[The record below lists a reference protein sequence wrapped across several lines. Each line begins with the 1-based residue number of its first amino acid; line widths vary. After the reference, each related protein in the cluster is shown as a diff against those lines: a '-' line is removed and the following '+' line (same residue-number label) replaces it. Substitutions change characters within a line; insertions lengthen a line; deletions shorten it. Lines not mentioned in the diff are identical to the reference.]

1 MLRLSYIKYLCLWIY
16 DIENI
21 CIILVVN
28 LFIMYLFYLSR
39 HISLIGY
46 IFVIYCYWPKFT
58 PVTCD
63 LLNFGKIVVSRVHFL
78 LTETIKR
85 NNQGI
90 IQNINVIVK
99 RWSFCGISTI
109 YSVCVFGAKE
119 GFIPVFKP
127 HTLKLYILR
136 QCTNIVYDSLSGN
149 VPRQLW
155 HEQWIFK

>member
-1 MLRLSYIKYLCLWIY
+1 VVVFTIYMYVVFYLLNDWLEYIRK
-16 DIENI
+16 NI

-39 HISLIGY
+39 HIALIGY

-99 RWSFCGISTI
+99 RWSFCTLLSFIWTRETLYGRTWI
-109 YSVCVFGAKE
+109 E
-119 GFIPVFKP
+119 IPV
-127 HTLKLYILR
+127 
-136 QCTNIVYDSLSGN
+136 
-149 VPRQLW
+149 
-155 HEQWIFK
+155 